1 MRTGAKAVLCLVLA
15 GMAALA
21 VFGVTNIYQA
31 LAGGNDG
38 DDVQT
43 GPPSAAEVRTTARDF
58 LAAWADR
65 RPAAAA
71 RLTDYAAEA
80 QPVLGAYFTDAR
92 VREVALEPGAA
103 KGATVPFSV
112 SARVVAEGHA
122 KTWTY
127 DSELT
132 VVRGRTTGEPLVD
145 WESSV
150 VHPDLAENHRLVTR
164 EGETPQ
170 VVAVGA
176 DGRTLSEEEYPSLGP
191 VFAQLR
197 ERYAGKLRG
206 EPGIEVLIEQTDG
219 AQRVRSLLRVS
230 KGRPAK
236 LPTTLDAGVQR
247 AAEEAVRDHH
257 RASVVAVRPST
268 GEILAVANAK
278 GGGEFNNA
286 LQGAT
291 APGSTFKI
299 ITSAALLAGGVTP
312 ETPVS
317 CPRTYAHDQ
326 GMTFRNAE
334 GAANED
340 ATFAQDFAQSCNTA
354 FVSLSDE
361 LADDE
366 LAATARRWFGL
377 GDDDWQ
383 SGVATFDGGVP
394 VGDGDEKSAA
404 IIGQGRVQMNPLTM
418 ASVAATVRS
427 GAFRQPVLLPRS
439 FNDRDLATAEPLP
452 AGVAADLRG
461 MMELTAADG
470 TAAGVGLG
478 AGAGAKTGSA
488 EVGGQERPDSW
499 FTAYRGDV
507 AAAAVVPAGG
517 HGSDAAGPVVKEVL
531 AAG

>member
-1 MRTGAKAVLCLVLA
+1 MRTGTKAVLCLVLA

-21 VFGVTNIYQA
+21 VFGVTNIYRA
-31 LAGGNDG
+31 LAGDDG
-38 DDVQT
+38 PDVPT
-43 GPPSAAEVRTTARDF
+43 GPPSAAEVRTTARGF
-58 LAAWADR
+58 LAAWAGH
-65 RPAAAA
+65 RPADAA

-80 QPVLGAYFTDAR
+80 RPVLGAYFTDAK
-92 VREVALEPGAA
+92 VRKVALEPGAA

-112 SARVVAEGHA
+112 TARVVAGGHA

-132 VVRGRTTGEPLVD
+132 VVRGRTTGKPLVD
-145 WESSV
+145 WESSIV
-150 VHPDLAENHRLVTR
+150 YPTLADNRRLVTR
-164 EGETPQ
+164 EGESPQ
-170 VVAVGA
+170 VVAVDR

-191 VFAQLR
+191 VLAQLR

-206 EPGIEVLIEQTDG
+206 EPGIEVLIEDADG
-219 AQRVRSLLRVS
+219 TQHGRPLLGVS
-230 KGRPAK
+230 EGRPAK
-236 LPTTLDAGVQR
+236 LRTTLDAGVQK
-247 AAEEAVRDHH
+247 AAEKAVRGRD

-268 GEILAVANAK
+268 GEILAIANAE
-278 GGGEFNNA
+278 GGGEFNSA

-312 ETPVS
+312 QTPVD

-326 GMTFRNAE
+326 GRTFHNVE
-334 GAANED
+334 GGAIGD

-366 LAATARRWFGL
+366 LAEAARRWFGL
-377 GDDDWQ
+377 GEDDWRT
-383 SGVATFDGGVP
+383 GVATFDGAVP
-394 VGDGDEKSAA
+394 VAQGDEKSAA
-404 IIGQGRVQMNPLTM
+404 LIGQGRVQMNPLNM
-418 ASVAATVRS
+418 ASVAATVAS
-427 GAFRQPVLLPRS
+427 GTFRQPLLLPRS
-439 FNDRDLATAEPLP
+439 FDDREVATAEPLP
-452 AGVAADLRG
+452 APVAAGLRQ
-461 MMELTAADG
+461 MMELTATEG
-470 TAAGVGLG
+470 TAAGLGLG

-499 FTAYRGDV
+499 FTAYHGDI
-507 AAAAVVPAGG
+507 AAAAVVPEGG
-517 HGSDAAGPVVKEVL
+517 HGGEAAGPVVAAVL

>member
-31 LAGGNDG
+31 VAGGGG
-38 DDVQT
+38 DDVEK

-65 RPAAAA
+65 RPADAA
-71 RLTDYAAEA
+71 RLTDFAAEA
-80 QPVLGAYFTDAR
+80 QPVLGAYFTDAK
-92 VREVALEPGAA
+92 VRKLTLEPGAA
-103 KGATVPFSV
+103 RGATVPFSV
-112 SARVVAEGHA
+112 TARVVAGGHA

-127 DSELT
+127 DSKLT
-132 VVRGRTTGEPLVD
+132 VVRGRTTGKPLVD
-145 WESSV
+145 WEPSV
-150 VHPDLAENHRLVTR
+150 VHPELADNLRLVTR

-170 VVAVGA
+170 VVAVDA
-176 DGRTLSEEEYPSLGP
+176 DGRVLSEEKYPSLRP
-191 VFAQLR
+191 VLAQLR

-219 AQRVRSLLRVS
+219 SGSVRSLLGVS

-236 LPTTLDAGVQR
+236 LPTTLEAGVQR
-247 AAEEAVRDHH
+247 AAEKAVREH
-257 RASVVAVRPST
+257 RRSSVVAVRPST
-268 GEILAVANAK
+268 GEILATANEA
-278 GGGEFNNA
+278 GGDFDNA

-299 ITSAALLAGGVTP
+299 ITAAALLAGGVEP

-326 GMTFRNAE
+326 GMTFHNVE
-334 GAANED
+334 GGEIED

-354 FVSLSDE
+354 FVSLGDE

-366 LAATARRWFGL
+366 LAVTARRWFGL
-377 GDDDWQ
+377 GKDDWQ
-383 SGVATFDGGVP
+383 TGVATFDGAVP
-394 VGDGDEKSAA
+394 VGEGDEKSAA

-418 ASVAATVRS
+418 ASVAATVAS
-427 GAFRQPVLLPRS
+427 GGFRQPVLLPRS
-439 FNDRDLATAEPLP
+439 FGDRDIATAEPLP
-452 AGVAADLRG
+452 APVAADLRQ
-461 MMELTAADG
+461 MMELTATDG
-470 TAAGVGLG
+470 TAAGLGLG

-488 EVGGQERPDSW
+488 EVDGQERPDSW
-499 FTAYRGDV
+499 FTAYRGDLAV
-507 AAAAVVPAGG
+507 AAVVPEGG
-517 HGSDAAGPVVKEVL
+517 HGSEAAGPLVAAVL